1 MKSLASFLILIFC
14 VSLSYTQTP
23 QSISTA
29 RWIFPGNPKIL
40 GMTPTANHKTPKQVW
55 FTEKDSGYVGTLI
68 FPKTCEAAS
77 ATEYGVGSKNP
88 YKITFAEKAY
98 TVSDNAVRPAKPT
111 KHKPTVWFNS
121 YSGGLMDSYSA
132 SRDTLYGLEP
142 AAKKSTTGY
151 LMAYPTSSQ
160 TMHAGTPQTVQW
172 TPTVKI
178 NKISKP
184 ACLWFNGFY
193 YPSGASYPS
202 LKIYSLQPQAK
213 GVLPYE
219 ATLTEF
225 SYPATVDLVI
235 AMHVENGLV
244 WFLHMDIQGSAMYL
258 YMMPVTG
265 GSGYRWA
272 LGTNSMIYGGAIE
285 PMYRSGK
292 PKPGVLPNQV
302 WINFYTSVF
311 VLSLNPA
318 SAAVDT
324 LCGYPMASNNYV
336 MGLYSDNLQK
346 ANPAKYMN
354 AANFAINSQTVT
366 ATSNINFL
374 RAAPSSTVS
383 REAVAYSTS
392 STKVSGIV
400 RPVSSKVKALTYSC
414 GTTVAT
420 SVTTSGCLATEWDAS
435 IGGAYFDIVG
445 GSAPSSVNISGIA
458 DAKKFDL
465 VSHQIGGNPI
475 QGLPVTN
482 EPAICRMWGKFGA
495 TANIAPSNEP
505 DFSFADES
513 EETEEASEFALAEA
527 YPNPFN
533 PTTTIQFTLPATT
546 NVTLKVY
553 NMLGEEVATLINGV
567 VMNEGRQQVDF
578 NASNLASGVYFYRI
592 QAGNYTAMKKVVL
605 MK

>member
-1 MKSLASFLILIFC
+1 
-14 VSLSYTQTP
+14 
-23 QSISTA
+23 
-29 RWIFPGNPKIL
+29 
-40 GMTPTANHKTPKQVW
+40 VW

-68 FPKTCEAAS
+68 FPKECGAAS
-77 ATEYGVGSKNP
+77 ATEYGVSPKNP
-88 YKITFAEKAY
+88 YKITFAEKAF
-98 TVSDNAVRPAKPT
+98 TVSDNAVRPAKQT
-111 KHKPTVWFNS
+111 KHKPTVWFNN
-121 YSGGLMDSYSA
+121 YTTGFMGGSYSA
-132 SRDTLYGLEP
+132 SGDTLYGLEP

-172 TPTVKI
+172 APAVKI
-178 NKISKP
+178 DRVAAP

-193 YPSGASYPS
+193 YPPGASYPS

-213 GVLPYE
+213 GILPYE

-225 SYPATVDLVI
+225 SFPATVDLVM

-244 WFLHMDIQGSAMYL
+244 WFLHMDAQGSAMYL

-265 GSGYRWA
+265 GGGYRWA
-272 LGTNSMIYGGAIE
+272 LGSNSMMYGGVIE
-285 PMYRSGK
+285 PMYRGGK

-302 WINFYTSVF
+302 WINLYTIVF
-311 VLSLNPA
+311 VLSLNPT

-324 LCGYPMASNNYV
+324 LCGYPMAANNYL

-354 AANFAINSQTVT
+354 AASFAVNTQTMT

-374 RAAPSSTVS
+374 RGAPSSTVS
-383 REAVAYSTS
+383 REAVAYSTAT
-392 STKVSGIV
+392 TKVSGIV
-400 RPVSSKVKALTYSC
+400 RTVSSKVKALAPSC

-435 IGGAYFDIVG
+435 IGGSYLDLGG
-445 GSAPSSVNISGIA
+445 GSVPPSVNISGIA

-465 VSHQIGGNPI
+465 VSYQIGGNPI
-475 QGLPVTN
+475 QGLSTTN
-482 EPAICRMWGKFGA
+482 EPAICRMWGKFSA

-505 DFSFADES
+505 DYSFADES
-513 EETEEASEFALAEA
+513 EETEQATEFVLSDA

-533 PTTTIQFTLPATT
+533 PTTTIQFTLPVTT
-546 NVTLKVY
+546 AVTLKVY

-567 VMNEGRQQVDF
+567 VMNQGRQQVEF
-578 NASNLASGVYFYRI
+578 NASNLSSGVYFYRI

-605 MK
+605 IK